1 MSPAPQILGLGE
13 PLVEFTEVDLPGY
26 GPHYRMGFGG
36 DTMNATIAAQR
47 QGARAGYITA
57 LGRDMFGDALRALW
71 REEGVDASA
80 VAEDPDAPTGVYFVK
95 PEPAGRAFTYL
106 RKGSAASRYDPGML
120 PRETIAE
127 ARILHVSAISMA
139 VSVSMRAAV
148 AEAMGI
154 AREAGVA
161 VSLDTNLRLALWD
174 LDLARETIFAAIPQT
189 DILFPSEDEAELLT
203 GLTGAGRIA
212 DRFLEMGAPLVVL
225 KRGEHGAL
233 IATAQGHTEIP
244 PAPSEPVDSTGAGDS
259 FAGAFLAHWLAH
271 GDSARAGRAAAA
283 VAARVVSGY
292 GAIAPIPTKSQI
304 EEDMR

>member
-1 MSPAPQILGLGE
+1 MSAPPEFLALGE
-13 PLVEFTEVDLPGY
+13 PLVEFTEVDLPGH

-36 DTMNATIAAQR
+36 DTMNATIAAAR
-47 QGARAGYITA
+47 QGARTGYITA
-57 LGRDMFGDALRALW
+57 LGRDMFGEALRGLW
-71 REEGVDASA
+71 RDEGVDASG
-80 VAEDPDAPTGVYFVK
+80 VAEDADAPTGVYFVK

-106 RKGSAASRYDPGML
+106 RKGSAASRFGPGML
-120 PRETIAE
+120 PRDMIAA

-139 VSVSMRAAV
+139 VSQSMRAAV
-148 AEAMGI
+148 FEAIAI

-189 DILFPSEDEAELLT
+189 DVLFPSEDEAETLT
-203 GLTGAGRIA
+203 GLTGADRLA
-212 DRFLEMGAPLVVL
+212 DRFLAMGAPLVVL
-225 KRGEHGAL
+225 KRGERGAL
-233 IATAQGHTEIP
+233 IATPGGRTEIP

-271 GDSARAGRAAAA
+271 GDATRAGRAAAA